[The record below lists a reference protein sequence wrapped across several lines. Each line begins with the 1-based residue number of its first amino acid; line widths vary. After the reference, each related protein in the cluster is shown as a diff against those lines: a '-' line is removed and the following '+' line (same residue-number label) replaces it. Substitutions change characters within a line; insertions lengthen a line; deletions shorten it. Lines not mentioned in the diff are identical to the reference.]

1 MIPKEAR
8 HVGCAIFSS
17 VVALVLLLQVLYSF
31 SSYSSA
37 YNGNDESAQTHR
49 SSYEGLS
56 PSSQLRVTPLQPSSS
71 SSSSSGGLAP
81 LSNRCLVFW
90 HIKKTGGTTLR
101 HILLKDS
108 QLRNRTF
115 SWQQGFSG
123 GFTADVV
130 LGHAFVSRVID
141 LLEQNN
147 RTIATQ
153 NEGAKR
159 STTLL
164 EESSD
169 EEAGSGKH
177 EETATGAE
185 CYWMMSLRDPME
197 RFLSKFFFKKQWG
210 DSVEDFVLN
219 NPMFAFRSFRLL
231 RDQAEFSRLS
241 AMLHRFN
248 LIVLTERFD
257 ESLLLLTE
265 EDRMVGEE
273 AFLNYTNFGILH
285 GRPKASDLP
294 QNVRQRLE
302 ELLHFDILL
311 YRQAEKLWEEKVR
324 RSRFGGEKGLR
335 ARLEELQTEKGVHRG
350 CAKRGEAVFGGSG
363 RCKEFASARKRL

>member
-1 MIPKEAR
+1 ML
-8 HVGCAIFSS
+8 G
-17 VVALVLLLQVLYSF
+17 VLYSF

-37 YNGNDESAQTHR
+37 YSGNHHSAQTHR
-49 SSYEGLS
+49 PSYEGSSSS
-56 PSSQLRVTPLQPSSS
+56 PQLRVKPLQPSTPSS
-71 SSSSSGGLAP
+71 AGLAP

-130 LGHAFVSRVID
+130 LGHAWVSRVIN
-141 LLEQNN
+141 LLETNN
-147 RTIATQ
+147 NSIAAQGT
-153 NEGAKR
+153 KR
-159 STTLL
+159 STRVLEDSDY
-164 EESSD
+164 EESGGGKD
-169 EEAGSGKH
+169 EDKS
-177 EETATGAE
+177 TGAE

-231 RDQAEFSRLS
+231 RDQEEFSRLS
-241 AMLHRFN
+241 AMLHQFN

-285 GRPKASDLP
+285 GRPKASELSHK
-294 QNVRQRLE
+294 VRQRLE

-311 YRQAEKLWEEKVR
+311 YRQAQKLWEEKVR
-324 RSRFGGEKGLR
+324 RSKFGGEEGLR
-335 ARLEELQTEKGVHRG
+335 TRLEELQTEKGVHRG
-350 CAKRGEAVFGGSG
+350 CARKGEAVFGGSG
-363 RCKEFASARKRL
+363 RCKEFALAKKKL

>member
-1 MIPKEAR
+1 M
-8 HVGCAIFSS
+8 
-17 VVALVLLLQVLYSF
+17 LYSF

-37 YNGNDESAQTHR
+37 YNGNDESAHTHR
-49 SSYEGLS
+49 LSYEG
-56 PSSQLRVTPLQPSSS
+56 SSS
-71 SSSSSGGLAP
+71 SLPLPVKPHQSSP

-130 LGHAFVSRVID
+130 LGHAWVSRVIN
-141 LLEQNN
+141 LLEANN
-147 RTIATQ
+147 NSIAAQ
-153 NEGAKR
+153 NEGMKLATR
-159 STTLL
+159 VL
-164 EESSD
+164 EDSD
-169 EEAGSGKH
+169 SEEVGSGN
-177 EETATGAE
+177 EEDKSTGAE

-197 RFLSKFFFKKQWG
+197 RFLSKFFFKKRWG

-231 RDQAEFSRLS
+231 RDQEEFSRLS
-241 AMLHRFN
+241 AMLHRFD

-285 GRPKASDLP
+285 GRPKASDLSP
-294 QNVRQRLE
+294 KVRQRLE
-302 ELLHFDILL
+302 ELLHYDILL
-311 YRQAEKLWEEKVR
+311 YRQAQRLWEEKVR
-324 RSRFGGEKGLR
+324 RSKFGGEEGLR
-335 ARLEELQTEKGVHRG
+335 TRLKELQTEKGVHRG

-363 RCKEFASARKRL
+363 RCKEFASAKKRQ